1 MKIFIT
7 SSIPYVNGPPHLGHA
22 MEFVMADA
30 LARYFR
36 LKGEDVIL
44 SIGTDEHGGKIAEK
58 AEKLKLTPIQLA
70 DQISAEFRKL
80 AKTLEISNDRFI
92 RTTDKD
98 HEDRTQKIWLKIKD
112 DLYKKE
118 YTGWYCTGDE
128 AFVSEAVVKRNNGVC
143 PDHNAPYEKIVEEN
157 YFFKLSKYN
166 KQIKDLISSNEFL
179 VIPDTKRNEILS
191 LLDEGLEDI
200 SVSRPKEKIYW
211 GIPVPDDDSQ
221 VIYVWFEA
229 LLNYITVLGYP
240 DGKDFKEYWPAS
252 YQVVG
257 KDIIRFHAAIWPA
270 ILLSLGVATPKKL
283 YVHGF
288 INVNNMKMGKS
299 LGNSVDP
306 FEIVDKYSADT
317 FRYYFLRHIPS
328 YDDGN
333 FSWENIDEVYNSD
346 LGNELGNAVQRT
358 AVMVKNYLDGK
369 LPEADSKLEYDLEI
383 GGLIEEC
390 RFDKALEQI
399 WLRIKNLNQFIEE
412 QKPWTLHKSGEIDK
426 LAEVLNSQVRTLRFV
441 AYLLSPFMPEI
452 SKNISSIFGQHLDL
466 PDQTLFPRQ

>member
-1 MKIFIT
+1 
-7 SSIPYVNGPPHLGHA
+7 
-22 MEFVMADA
+22 
-30 LARYFR
+30 
-36 LKGEDVIL
+36 
-44 SIGTDEHGGKIAEK
+44 
-58 AEKLKLTPIQLA
+58 
-70 DQISAEFRKL
+70 
-80 AKTLEISNDRFI
+80 
-92 RTTDKD
+92 
-98 HEDRTQKIWLKIKD
+98 
-112 DLYKKE
+112 
-118 YTGWYCTGDE
+118 
-128 AFVSEAVVKRNNGVC
+128 
-143 PDHNAPYEKIVEEN
+143 
-157 YFFKLSKYN
+157 
-166 KQIKDLISSNEFL
+166 
-179 VIPDTKRNEILS
+179 
-191 LLDEGLEDI
+191 
-200 SVSRPKEKIYW
+200 
-211 GIPVPDDDSQ
+211 
-221 VIYVWFEA
+221 
-229 LLNYITVLGYP
+229 
-240 DGKDFKEYWPAS
+240 
-252 YQVVG
+252 
-257 KDIIRFHAAIWPA
+257 
-270 ILLSLGVATPKKL
+270 
-283 YVHGF
+283 
-288 INVNNMKMGKS
+288 MGKS